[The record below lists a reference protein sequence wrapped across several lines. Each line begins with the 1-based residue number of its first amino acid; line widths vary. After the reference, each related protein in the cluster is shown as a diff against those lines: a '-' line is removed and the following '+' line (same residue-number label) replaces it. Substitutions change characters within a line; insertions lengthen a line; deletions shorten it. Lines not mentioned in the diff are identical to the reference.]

1 MILVQ
6 SLSIIDKM
14 RRLPVYLLI
23 DTSGSMKGEPI
34 ESVKVGLEAM
44 IASLRQDPFA
54 LESVNISIITF
65 DSSVKQLLPL
75 TELENLQLPE
85 ISTPDSGPTHLGAA
99 LELLCK
105 VVDKEV
111 QLSTP
116 ERKGDWMPLLFI
128 MTDGKP
134 SDIQLYN
141 QIIPEVKKKNFA
153 SIIACAAGMHARTEP
168 LKLLTEQVYS
178 LDTVDSSTFKQ
189 FFKWV
194 SDSIGVGNRSIG
206 AADELILPPP
216 PAEVNVVI

>member
-1 MILVQ
+1 
-6 SLSIIDKM
+6 M

-85 ISTPDSGPTHLGAA
+85 IQTPDSGPTHLGAA

-141 QIIPEVKKKNFA
+141 QMIPEVKKKNFA
-153 SIIACAAGMHARTEP
+153 SVIACAAGMRARTEP
-168 LKLLTEQVYS
+168 LKQLTDQVYS

-206 AADELILPPP
+206 AADELVLPPP